1 MSLLSWLYCWDA
13 WVAFVLRVLS
23 VEFFRNLFQNWGNDE
38 YLFFPDSDWIDLLDI
53 DAGFFLQEKLIDS
66 NQENKILYDN
76 LVDNITYYNG
86 FMLAGSRQNIF
97 DTSKRSVKK
106 DERNEINYS
115 ISSMHLKPSRL
126 GCVRGRRSAC
136 GNYGK

>member
-1 MSLLSWLYCWDA
+1 L
-13 WVAFVLRVLS
+13 
-23 VEFFRNLFQNWGNDE
+23 
-38 YLFFPDSDWIDLLDI
+38 PDSDWIDLLDI

-86 FMLAGSRQNIF
+86 FMLDGSSQNIF

-106 DERNEINYS
+106 EERNEINYS
-115 ISSMHLKPSRL
+115 ISSMHLKSFLL